1 MSHAVVFRAGV
12 PEAPFQRGVEEA
24 AYLFA
29 DAHRPARRQGRMDAI
44 FAAPTLAAVGRWVRG
59 AAACHVEDLKVRQL
73 TVEAST
79 VYVYDIILW
88 ERAVATM
95 DPEVM
100 CEYWDSGQPLNVWVT
115 QNLDGEDWEVL
126 LGSSEILGIR
136 PVSMERVV
144 AAQTDHYYD
153 AETKRLLKRW

>member
-1 MSHAVVFRAGV
+1 MGQAVVFRAGV
-12 PEAPFQRGVEEA
+12 PEPPSQRGVEEA

-29 DAHRPARRQGRMDAI
+29 DTYKPTARQGRMNAI

-59 AAACHVEDLKVRQL
+59 AAACQVEDVKVRQL

-88 ERAVATM
+88 ERAAATM
-95 DPEVM
+95 DPLVM
-100 CEYWDSGQPLNVWVT
+100 REYWDSGQSLDAWLA
-115 QNLDGEDWEVL
+115 QDLDGEDWEVL
-126 LGSSEILGIR
+126 LGTNDILGAQ

-153 AETKRLLKRW
+153 AETKRLLKH